1 MDGDGVVV
9 MCYIEVCMIKIIF
22 ELLCDINK
30 DIIDFID
37 NYDGNERELL
47 VLFVWFFNLLVN
59 GVLGIVVGMVMNILL
74 YNLIELIN
82 GVFSLSKNFDI
93 LIVELMEDI
102 EGFDFFIVGFILG
115 KSGIRCVYEIGC
127 GLI

>member
-102 EGFDFFIVGFILG
+102 EGFDFLIVGFILG